1 MAKQKHTN
9 QEPQEEQKVEQ
20 EEEIVDVQA
29 EAVGNPAEAEV
40 EALREEMAQAK
51 AKADEYL
58 DGWQRAL
65 ADFSNYRKRI
75 ERDQAQL
82 HANTVSNIAR
92 RYLEVLDDLERA
104 LKNPPKSTDG
114 AKWAEGIELIYRKF
128 MGILES
134 EGITRMNAEGQPFD
148 PNFHEAISQE
158 DSPDHESG
166 VIIEVISPGYLI
178 NDKVLRP
185 ARVRVAR

>member
-29 EAVGNPAEAEV
+29 EAVDIPVEAEV
-40 EALREEMAQAK
+40 EALKEEMAQAK

-114 AKWAEGIELIYRKF
+114 AK
-128 MGILES
+128 
-134 EGITRMNAEGQPFD
+134 
-148 PNFHEAISQE
+148 
-158 DSPDHESG
+158 
-166 VIIEVISPGYLI
+166 
-178 NDKVLRP
+178 
-185 ARVRVAR
+185 

>member
-1 MAKQKHTN
+1 MAKHKNAN
-9 QEPQEEQKVEQ
+9 QEPKKDQSQEQ
-20 EEEIVDVQA
+20 EEVIEVTA
-29 EAVGNPAEAEV
+29 EVIETPTEDEV
-40 EALREEMAQAK
+40 EALKDEVVQAK

-82 HANTVSNIAR
+82 HANTVGSIAR

-104 LKNPPKSTDG
+104 LKNRPQSPEGTS
-114 AKWAEGIELIYRKF
+114 WAEGIELIYRKL
-128 MGILES
+128 MSALEA
-134 EGITRMNAEGQPFD
+134 EGISRMNVEGQFD
-148 PNFHEAISQE
+148 PNLHEAISQE

-166 VIIEVISPGYLI
+166 EIIEVMSPGYAI
-178 NDKVLRP
+178 KDRIIRP

>member
-1 MAKQKHTN
+1 MAKHKHVN
-9 QEPQEEQKVEQ
+9 QEAKKEQSQDPEEVIE
-20 EEEIVDVQA
+20 VSA
-29 EAVGNPAEAEV
+29 EVIETPAEEEV
-40 EALREEMAQAK
+40 EALKDEVVQAK

-82 HANTVSNIAR
+82 HANTVGNIVR
-92 RYLEVLDDLERA
+92 RYLDVLDDLERA
-104 LKNPPKSTDG
+104 LKNRPQNSEG
-114 AKWAEGIELIYRKF
+114 AGWAEGIELIYRKLF
-128 MGILES
+128 SALEA
-134 EGITRMNAEGQPFD
+134 EGINRMNVEGQFD
-148 PNFHEAISQE
+148 PNLHEAISQE

-166 VIIEVISPGYLI
+166 EIIEVVSPGYTI
-178 NDKVLRP
+178 KDRIIRP